1 MLLTVPLSQK
11 GKITMDL
18 TKIHK
23 EIPEWFEQSK
33 FEFGDVSPAYL
44 YASVGDLY
52 ADYVDYHQKLDRHP
66 LTMRMFLKD
75 LRYYYP
81 HLGDVRSRGQRV
93 EGIIGPEAHRT
104 PLKTPETVK
113 DALEYLERL
122 LGPQN
127 GAQSFQTLI
136 RDHSDRIPTKDL
148 LIWKEIAM
156 MLDEKKK
163 AQTNQTEESNV

>member
-1 MLLTVPLSQK
+1 
-11 GKITMDL
+11 MDL
-18 TKIHK
+18 SKIHK

-33 FEFGDVSPAYL
+33 FEFGEAEFAYSYPSTDEL
-44 YASVGDLY
+44 YE
-52 ADYVDYHQKLDRHP
+52 DYSEFHRKLNRNP
-66 LTMRMFLKD
+66 LNKRMFLKD

-81 HLGDVRSRGQRV
+81 HLEDVRSHGQRIK
-93 EGIIGPEAHRT
+93 GIIGPETHRT

-127 GAQSFQTLI
+127 GTQSFQTLI

-156 MLDEKKK
+156 LLDDRNR
-163 AQTNQTEESNV
+163 TTQTEESNV

>member
-1 MLLTVPLSQK
+1 MYLSHCPRK
-11 GKITMDL
+11 AKIVINL
-18 TKIHK
+18 SKIHI

-33 FEFGDVSPAYL
+33 FEFGEVSPAYL
-44 YASVGDLY
+44 FASVADLY
-52 ADYVDYHQKLDRHP
+52 SDYVDYHRKLDRDP

-75 LRYYYP
+75 LRHYYP
-81 HLGDVRSRGQRV
+81 HLEDVRSHGQRV
-93 EGIIGPEAHRT
+93 KGIIGPETHRT

-113 DALEYLERL
+113 DALKCLERL

-127 GAQSFQTLI
+127 DTQCFKALI